1 MHFSLLK
8 FILSSDQL
16 FFFLT
21 QTFFSVKMIT
31 KAGYP
36 AESHVVMT
44 EDGYLLT
51 LHRIPGGNDS
61 LPVLLQHGILVT
73 SAEWVVL
80 GKDKALGMIVN

>member
-1 MHFSLLK
+1 
-8 FILSSDQL
+8 
-16 FFFLT
+16 
-21 QTFFSVKMIT
+21 MIT